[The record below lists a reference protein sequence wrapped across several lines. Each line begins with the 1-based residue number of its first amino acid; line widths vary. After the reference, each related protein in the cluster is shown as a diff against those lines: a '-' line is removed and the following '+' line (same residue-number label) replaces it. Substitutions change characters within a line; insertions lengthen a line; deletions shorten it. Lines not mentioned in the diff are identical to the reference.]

1 LNRTAFPAAWPRC
14 VLRSSSAPGSCLTR
28 RQASAATPLAVR
40 LRSIPGIG
48 LLTATALAGF
58 VGDLRR
64 FPSARH
70 FASYL
75 GLTPKEFSSGSRRRL
90 GSISKRGD
98 IYLRTLL
105 IHGARAVQRTCA
117 NKTDGR
123 SRWLQALSRRQH
135 KNVATVALANRNAR
149 VAWAL
154 LQDDK
159 ASYQAPQ

>member
-1 LNRTAFPAAWPRC
+1 MRGWPSSMGSWPEWLRNDAAC
-14 VLRSSSAPGSCLTR
+14 
-28 RQASAATPLAVR
+28 VR
-40 LRSIPGIG
+40 LQTIPGLG
-48 LLTATALAGF
+48 PVSATALVGA
-58 VGDLRR
+58 VGDGRQFKNGR
-64 FPSARH
+64 AM
-70 FASYL
+70 AAWL
-75 GLTPKEFSSGSRRRL
+75 GLVPRQDSSGGKPRL
-90 GSISKRGD
+90 LGISKRGD
-98 IYLRTLL
+98 RYLRSLL